1 MMGSLLRVPGMSCDV
16 VRNAKGLGCWGLW
29 KVGKGE
35 VGSTIRDS
43 PNREQF
49 TGSTHSYVHAHLL
62 LCT

>member
-1 MMGSLLRVPGMSCDV
+1 MSCDV